1 MAKPYDLSK
10 PLVALDHDSTLVA
23 VVEMSGTSWLVLA
36 IVPGIDR
43 RPLQK
48 LPVDENRLFRQ
59 LEIWREEAGRA
70 GKVMRRIV
78 VAFEAGRDGFWL
90 ARWLRARGVEVYVIH
105 PASVAV
111 PREMRRAKTDRL
123 DTHMLMRA
131 LLGWLRGEPDCC
143 RMVAIPTVA
152 EEDARRPGREREH
165 LVRERT
171 RVINRIKATMARFGI
186 RGFKPGL
193 KNAVARLQELRT
205 PEGETI
211 PSHTRSE
218 LLRYLERLQLLK
230 KQIATIE
237 QRCKE
242 VLSEAT
248 PDRANAMV
256 QLLAKVR
263 GIGIETAEMLVHEV
277 LSRNLRDRRAVAR
290 YAGLTGTPDES
301 GRRRREKGISRAGN
315 GRVRC
320 GMIQLAWRLL
330 MFQQESALARWYRER
345 VAGARGSGKKTF
357 IVALARKL
365 AACAVALCHAWR
377 DTGRVRV
384 EVGMKRSPPGISA
397 RGSQSTTAGVAGQ
410 SALQGGWCTVVSY
423 GQQAEN

>member
-10 PLVALDHDSTLVA
+10 PLVALEHDTTLVA
-23 VVEMSGTSWLVLA
+23 VAEMSGTSWLVLA
-36 IVPGIDR
+36 IVPGVDR

-48 LPVDENRLFRQ
+48 LPVDENRLLKQ
-59 LEIWREEAGRA
+59 LENWREEATGA
-70 GKVMRRIV
+70 GKAVQRLV

-105 PASVAV
+105 PVSVAV
-111 PREMRRAKTDRL
+111 PRDMRRAKTDRL
-123 DTHMLMRA
+123 DTGMLMRA

-171 RVINRIKATMARFGI
+171 RVINRIKATMARLGI
-186 RGFKPGL
+186 QGFKPGL
-193 KNAVARLQELRT
+193 KKAAERLDALRTAEGEPIPPNTWAELRR
-205 PEGETI
+205 
-211 PSHTRSE
+211 H
-218 LLRYLERLQLLK
+218 LERLHLLK
-230 KQIATIE
+230 EQIAAIE
-237 QRCKE
+237 RPRIAALAE
-242 VLSEAT
+242 TAPSG
-248 PDRANAMV
+248 ANAMV

-301 GRRRREKGISRAGN
+301 GRRRREKGLSRAGN
-315 GRVRC
+315 PRVR
-320 GMIQLAWRLL
+320 GGVIQLAWRFLL
-330 MFQQESALARWYRER
+330 FQKESALAKWFHER

-365 AACAVALCHAWR
+365 LVALWR
-377 DTGRVRV
+377 YAT
-384 EVGMKRSPPGISA
+384 VGEIPEGVVLK
-397 RGSQSTTAGVAGQ
+397 TA
-410 SALQGGWCTVVSY
+410 
-423 GQQAEN
+423 

>member
-1 MAKPYDLSK
+1 
-10 PLVALDHDSTLVA
+10 
-23 VVEMSGTSWLVLA
+23 
-36 IVPGIDR
+36 
-43 RPLQK
+43 
-48 LPVDENRLFRQ
+48 
-59 LEIWREEAGRA
+59 
-70 GKVMRRIV
+70 
-78 VAFEAGRDGFWL
+78 
-90 ARWLRARGVEVYVIH
+90 
-105 PASVAV
+105 
-111 PREMRRAKTDRL
+111 
-123 DTHMLMRA
+123 
-131 LLGWLRGEPDCC
+131 
-143 RMVAIPTVA
+143 MVAIPTVA
-152 EEDARRPGREREH
+152 EEDARRLGREREH

-193 KNAVARLQELRT
+193 KNAAVRLEELRT
-205 PEGETI
+205 PENETI

-242 VLSEAT
+242 VLSETT
-248 PDRANAMV
+248 PGHANAMV

-277 LSRNLRDRRAVAR
+277 LSRNLCDRRAVAR

-315 GRVRC
+315 ARVRC

-330 MFQQESALARWYRER
+330 MFQQESVLARWYRAGRRRPRFQQEDIHR
-345 VAGARGSGKKTF
+345 GAGAQ
-357 IVALARKL
+357 
-365 AACAVALCHAWR
+365 AATCAMALCHAWR

-384 EVGMKRSPPGISA
+384 EVGMKRVTPGDFCPGFTEHDCWRCRAVGTPRWMVHRSVLWAASRKLEWAPSPWSLA
-397 RGSQSTTAGVAGQ
+397 KRCA
-410 SALQGGWCTVVSY
+410 
-423 GQQAEN
+423 

>member
-105 PASVAV
+105 PASIAV

-152 EEDARRPGREREH
+152 EEDARRPGREHEH

-242 VLSEAT
+242 VLSETT
-248 PDRANAMV
+248 PGRANAMV

-315 GRVRC
+315 ARVRC

-365 AACAVALCHAWR
+365 LLALWR
-377 DTGRVRV
+377 YATLGEIPEGFVL
-384 EVGMKRSPPGISA
+384 KSA
-397 RGSQSTTAGVAGQ
+397 
-410 SALQGGWCTVVSY
+410 
-423 GQQAEN
+423 

>member
-1 MAKPYDLSK
+1 MMEAPMAKPYDLSK
-10 PLVALDHDSTLVA
+10 PLVALEHDSTLVA

-36 IVPGIDR
+36 IVPGVDR

-48 LPVDENRLFRQ
+48 LPVDQNRLFKQ
-59 LEIWREEAGRA
+59 LEIWREEAARA

-193 KNAVARLQELRT
+193 KNAIARLEELRT
-205 PEGETI
+205 PEGETV

-218 LLRYLERLQLLK
+218 LMRYLERLH
-230 KQIATIE
+230 IE
-237 QRCKE
+237 VGCK
-242 VLSEAT
+242 
-248 PDRANAMV
+248 V
-256 QLLAKVR
+256 QQA
-263 GIGIETAEMLVHEV
+263 
-277 LSRNLRDRRAVAR
+277 SRNAIIGGRESLLMEWSGRAPAPPAIKAGKGRQRQGARHVSNTQNCDRR
-290 YAGLTGTPDES
+290 
-301 GRRRREKGISRAGN
+301 SR
-315 GRVRC
+315 
-320 GMIQLAWRLL
+320 
-330 MFQQESALARWYRER
+330 
-345 VAGARGSGKKTF
+345 
-357 IVALARKL
+357 
-365 AACAVALCHAWR
+365 H
-377 DTGRVRV
+377 
-384 EVGMKRSPPGISA
+384 
-397 RGSQSTTAGVAGQ
+397 
-410 SALQGGWCTVVSY
+410 
-423 GQQAEN
+423 